1 VESDS
6 ADEKSFLH
14 PSPALR
20 SYVRVLRKI
29 EREPGDAPMTSAAV
43 RALERARKLRAKSLL
58 EESRAAL
65 EESSRVAVAEV
76 APGPQPMLE
85 AVKSVT
91 DESNNHHHQDDQLT
105 EERQSITTEVREK
118 NTERKRGAP
127 KTKEEQFSNRKPI
140 SEVLHDIYDT
150 NAR

>member
-1 VESDS
+1 
-6 ADEKSFLH
+6 
-14 PSPALR
+14 
-20 SYVRVLRKI
+20 
-29 EREPGDAPMTSAAV
+29 MTSAAV
-43 RALERARKLRAKSLL
+43 RALERARKLRAKTLL

-65 EESSRVAVAEV
+65 EQSSRVAVAEA
-76 APGPQPMLE
+76 APGPQPRLE

-91 DESNNHHHQDDQLT
+91 DESNNHQDAPPV

-118 NTERKRGAP
+118 NPERKRGAP